1 MKYLIA
7 LLILA
12 CASTFVQLQP
22 LERDREVSLDGLKD
36 DLRKILAKLEYL
48 DIKIPDDIQFPPR
61 VNT

>member
-7 LLILA
+7 VLILA

-22 LERDREVSLDGLKD
+22 LERERDISLDSLKED
-36 DLRKILAKLEYL
+36 FRKILAKLEYL
-48 DIKIPDDIQFPPR
+48 DIKIPDDIHFPPR